1 MEWLIY
7 IISPMQTKCKICK
20 RFVDSSSAP
29 RWRRYCLP
37 SVPQRLYRR
46 HLALFIVSICPSLL
60 FCAAL
65 LASAERI
72 ESSAHRTKSQNGTLA
87 RPRRHT
93 DLFFFAKNRAAQE
106 GETQIYNRRSQNCWR
121 GRHHQNP
128 DSAKF
133 SVGTALALLR
143 NSPQFLSPSSD
154 GMT

>member
-7 IISPMQTKCKICK
+7 IISPMQTECKICK
-20 RFVDSSSAP
+20 RFVDSSAP

-46 HLALFIVSICPSLL
+46 HLALFIVPICPSLL

-93 DLFFFAKNRAAQE
+93 DLFFFEKMELHRKAKPRYTIGAVRIAGVVVITIIPTPPNFRLEPHWHCCA
-106 GETQIYNRRSQNCWR
+106 
-121 GRHHQNP
+121 
-128 DSAKF
+128 
-133 SVGTALALLR
+133 TALKS
-143 NSPQFLSPSSD
+143 SPPLP
-154 GMT
+154 MV